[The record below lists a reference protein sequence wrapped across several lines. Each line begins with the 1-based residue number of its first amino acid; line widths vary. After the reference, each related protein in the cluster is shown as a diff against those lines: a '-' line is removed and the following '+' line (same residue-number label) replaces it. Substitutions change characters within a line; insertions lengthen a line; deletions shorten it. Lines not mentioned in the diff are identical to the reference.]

1 MTLYFKRHWDE
12 TTGNELTDKWGT
24 SNYYFETD
32 LEGNILKQIE
42 IFANGN
48 CLKYEIDYLDDK
60 YGGIS
65 EIPID
70 LPGFREFQISQS
82 EFNTVWE
89 DCTYKKF
96 PEIVCT
102 PDTLW
107 GQPRLEGTRLAVGD
121 IVSLVNTYDSN
132 INSMMT
138 DFNLSLQQIRQAL
151 HYCKI
156 LQCKIDHPVKYCH
169 NCTLRVT
176 MNNENKSNE
185 QDNWKR
191 ADLLFQKY
199 FIKQDAIRTDE
210 K

>member
-1 MTLYFKRHWDE
+1 MTLYFKRHWNE
-12 TTGNELTDKWGT
+12 TTGEEPTDEWGT
-24 SNYYFETD
+24 SDYYFETD
-32 LEGNILKQIE
+32 EEGKVLRQIQ

-48 CLKYEIDYLDDK
+48 CLKYDSDYFDDK
-60 YGGIS
+60 YGGLSEVPLDIS
-65 EIPID
+65 E
-70 LPGFREFQISQS
+70 FKEFLTNQL
-82 EFNTVWE
+82 EFNKVWE
-89 DCTYKKF
+89 TSTYKKF

-121 IVSLVNTYDSN
+121 IVSLVGIYDNN
-132 INSMMT
+132 INSVIA
-138 DFNLSLQQIRQAL
+138 DFDLSLQQIRQGL

-156 LQCKIDHPVKYCH
+156 LQCKSDKPVKFCH

-176 MNNENKSNE
+176 KNNESEGDE

-199 FIKQDAIRTDE
+199 FNN
-210 K
+210 